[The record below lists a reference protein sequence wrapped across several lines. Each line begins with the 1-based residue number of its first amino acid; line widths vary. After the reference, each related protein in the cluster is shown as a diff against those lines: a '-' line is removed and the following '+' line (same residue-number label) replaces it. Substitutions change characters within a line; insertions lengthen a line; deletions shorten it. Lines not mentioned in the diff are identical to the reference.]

1 MVLMNGSTRARNAA
15 SLINQ
20 TNTFGGVK
28 KQGLPPTIGLPAS
41 VAGVYRFR
49 LGCPCPSAKLI
60 VSKTVSCGTNIGA
73 KTVKPRC

>member
-1 MVLMNGSTRARNAA
+1 MNGSTRARNAA

-28 KQGLPPTIGLPAS
+28 KQGLASTVGLPAS
-41 VAGVYRFR
+41 VSGIYRFR
-49 LGCPCPSAKLI
+49 LGCPCPSDKLI
-60 VSKTVSCGTNIGA
+60 ISKTVSCGTNIGA